1 MNFDLKFNSYYK
13 TSADNRK
20 INNTFSVHTF
30 YDMSI
35 TINIDYGVQVQFY
48 TSMISNIYK
57 NEQMSFGRR

>member
-1 MNFDLKFNSYYK
+1 MNFDLNK
-13 TSADNRK
+13 TSVGNRK
-20 INNTFSVHTF
+20 INNIFSVHSF

-35 TINIDYGVQVQFY
+35 KINIYYGVQVQFY